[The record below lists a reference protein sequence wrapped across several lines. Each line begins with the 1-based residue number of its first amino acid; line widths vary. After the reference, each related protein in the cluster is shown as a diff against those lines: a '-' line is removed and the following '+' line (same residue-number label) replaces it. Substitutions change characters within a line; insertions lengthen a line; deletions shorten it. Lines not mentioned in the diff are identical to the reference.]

1 MVYVSGHSVLY
12 DGPRNHEAILNFIKT
27 VKDSKPIPA
36 GSIAEVPSPSVIIYD
51 PAETTSVKFLPALFT
66 RYPIYHIREGKS
78 LKIVLKEE
86 TEQTY
91 SGDLVLE
98 QISKWLFKK
107 TDPVLVDLLNTNIEN
122 KLREA
127 LENKIH
133 ILGLID
139 IDASLSVSLR
149 GTLEEYCKASS
160 LVCGYAKKDDTNF
173 PEFIKW
179 LGVDSDTTSSVVYI
193 NT

>member
-1 MVYVSGHSVLY
+1 M
-12 DGPRNHEAILNFIKT
+12 
-27 VKDSKPIPA
+27 
-36 GSIAEVPSPSVIIYD
+36 
-51 PAETTSVKFLPALFT
+51 
-66 RYPIYHIREGKS
+66 
-78 LKIVLKEE
+78 
-86 TEQTY
+86 
-91 SGDLVLE
+91 
-98 QISKWLFKK
+98 
-107 TDPVLVDLLNTNIEN
+107 
-122 KLREA
+122 REA

-160 LVCGYAKKDDTNF
+160 LVCGYAKKDDTNY
-173 PEFIKW
+173 PEFVKW